1 MKSIILIALILAG
14 FAVKLLA
21 VPAAPFLI
29 TFAQPDG
36 STFQAHLK
44 GDENFSWI
52 ETENKMILVKS
63 KTSGYF
69 EIAVIKRDEKN
80 RLILFPSGVP
90 VIKLG
95 HSTLRT
101 DHNIP
106 QITREQL
113 GKIWQSRIDK
123 RRNIELA
130 PANESSQK

>member
-1 MKSIILIALILAG
+1 MKLNILTVLIIAG

-44 GDENFSWI
+44 GDEYFSWI
-52 ETENKMILVKS
+52 ETKNKMILVKS

-90 VIKLG
+90 VIKRG
-95 HSTLRT
+95 HSALKT
-101 DHNIP
+101 DHKIP

-113 GKIWQSRIDK
+113 GKIWQSRIDERK
-123 RRNIELA
+123 NIELA
-130 PANESSQK
+130 PANESS

>member
-1 MKSIILIALILAG
+1 MKLIILTALILAS
-14 FAVKLLA
+14 FAENILA

-44 GDENFSWI
+44 GDEYFSWI

-63 KTSGYF
+63 KTSGFF
-69 EIAVIKRDEKN
+69 EFAVIKRDEKN
-80 RLILFPSGVP
+80 RFILFPSGVP
-90 VIKLG
+90 VIKRG
-95 HSTLRT
+95 HSALRT

-113 GKIWQSRIDK
+113 GKIWQRRIDEK
-123 RRNIELA
+123 RNIELV
-130 PANESSQK
+130 PAN

>member
-1 MKSIILIALILAG
+1 MKLISLIAFIIIG
-14 FAVKLLA
+14 FAVKLMA

-36 STFQAHLK
+36 STFQAHLR
-44 GDENFSWI
+44 GDEYFSWI

-63 KTSGYF
+63 KTSGFF
-69 EIAVIKRDEKN
+69 EFALIKRDGKN

-90 VIKLG
+90 VKKRG

-106 QITREQL
+106 KITREQL
-113 GKIWQSRIDK
+113 GKIWQSRIDERK
-123 RRNIELA
+123 NIELA
-130 PANESSQK
+130 PANES

>member
-1 MKSIILIALILAG
+1 MKLISLTALILMG

-36 STFQAHLK
+36 STFKAHLK
-44 GDENFSWI
+44 GDEYFSWI

-63 KTSGYF
+63 KSSGYF
-69 EIAVIKRDEKN
+69 EFAVIKRDEKN

-90 VIKLG
+90 VIKSG
-95 HSTLRT
+95 HSALRT

-113 GKIWQSRIDK
+113 GKIWQNRSCLLYTSDAAD
-123 RRNIELA
+123 E
-130 PANESSQK
+130 

>member
-1 MKSIILIALILAG
+1 MKLNILTAIMLTG
-14 FAVKLLA
+14 FAVKLFA

-44 GDENFSWI
+44 GDEYFSWI

-69 EIAVIKRDEKN
+69 EFAVIKRDEKN
-80 RLILFPSGVP
+80 RLILFPSGIP
-90 VIKLG
+90 VIKRG
-95 HSTLRT
+95 HSVLRS

-106 QITREQL
+106 KISREQL
-113 GKIWQSRIDK
+113 GKIWQSRIDE
-123 RRNIELA
+123 RRNIELV
-130 PANESSQK
+130 PTNESS

>member
-1 MKSIILIALILAG
+1 MKLNILIALLIAG
-14 FAVKLLA
+14 FTVKLLA

-36 STFQAHLK
+36 STFQANLK
-44 GDENFSWI
+44 GDEYFSWI
-52 ETENKMILVKS
+52 ETRNKMILVKS

-69 EIAVIKRDEKN
+69 EFAVIKRDEKN

-90 VIKLG
+90 VIKRG
-95 HSTLRT
+95 HSALRT

-113 GKIWQSRIDK
+113 GKIWQSRIEERK
-123 RRNIELA
+123 TLELA
-130 PANESSQK
+130 PANE

>member
-1 MKSIILIALILAG
+1 MKLISLFAIILIV
-14 FAVKLLA
+14 FSVKLLA

-44 GDENFSWI
+44 GDEYFSWI

-63 KTSGYF
+63 KTSGFF
-69 EIAVIKRDEKN
+69 EFALVKRDGKN

-90 VIKLG
+90 VIERG
-95 HSTLRT
+95 HSVLRT

-106 QITREQL
+106 KISTEQL
-113 GKIWQSRIDK
+113 GKIWQSRIDE
-123 RRNIELA
+123 RRKIKLV
-130 PANESSQK
+130 PANE